1 MFVKLKKSFEKYAK
15 NAKDLDE
22 KGGMGRLKPIGKLF
36 RETRGRTENRGLRR
50 IEKQKATDDR
60 WLFYDIRGSKLLPS
74 WNKTGEIV
82 GKGGAFCRGR
92 RVTGSANF
100 IGYTG
105 PKRPL
110 RTSL

>member
-1 MFVKLKKSFEKYAK
+1 ME
-15 NAKDLDE
+15 
-22 KGGMGRLKPIGKLF
+22 PIGKFF

-50 IEKQKATDDR
+50 IAKQKATDDR
-60 WLFYDIRGSKLLPS
+60 WLSCVIRGSKLLPS

>member
-1 MFVKLKKSFEKYAK
+1 M
-15 NAKDLDE
+15 
-22 KGGMGRLKPIGKLF
+22 KPIGKFF
-36 RETRGRTENRGLRR
+36 RETRGRTENQGLRQ
-50 IEKQKATDDR
+50 IAKQKATDDR
-60 WLFYDIRGSKLLPS
+60 WLSYVMRGSKLLPS
-74 WNKTGEIV
+74 WNKTREIV

-105 PKRPL
+105 LKRPL

>member
-1 MFVKLKKSFEKYAK
+1 MQ
-15 NAKDLDE
+15 KDLDE
-22 KGGMGRLKPIGKLF
+22 KRGKMGRMKPIGKF
-36 RETRGRTENRGLRR
+36 FKETRGRTENRGLRQ
-50 IEKQKATDDR
+50 IAKQKAADDR
-60 WLFYDIRGSKLLPS
+60 RLSYVIRGSKLLAS
-74 WNKTGEIV
+74 QNKTGEIV

-92 RVTGSANF
+92 RVTESANF